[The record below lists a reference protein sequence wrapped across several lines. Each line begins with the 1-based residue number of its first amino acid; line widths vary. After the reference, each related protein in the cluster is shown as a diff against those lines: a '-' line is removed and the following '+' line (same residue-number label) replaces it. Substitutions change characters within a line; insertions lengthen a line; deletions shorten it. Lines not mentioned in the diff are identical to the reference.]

1 MGEVVAAILTT
12 HVPRLMIT
20 DLAARKAYM
29 GKNVTTFYDG
39 MPQLERERLRDLEF
53 DTFVLIDTH
62 WFTTLEYILNAH
74 ERLAGVYTSEEL
86 PQMLHDLKYDYPRRS
101 RTRERDCPKRAVA
114 QDARGRIG
122 GAKSPA
128 PLPDPQRDVLFQS
141 RAAAPGAIDERV
153 PDRLGAE

>member
-1 MGEVVAAILTT
+1 MGEVVAAIFTT

-20 DLAARKAYM
+20 DLTARKAYM
-29 GKNVTTFYDG
+29 GKNVTTFYDA

-86 PQMLHDLKYDYPRRS
+86 PQMLHDLEYDYRGDPELANAIALSAQS
-101 RTRERDCPKRAVA
+101 RKM
-114 QDARGRIG
+114 RGRIG
-122 GAKSPA
+122 GAKSSA
-128 PLPDPQRDVLFQS
+128 ALSHPQRDVLFQS
-141 RAAAPGAIDERV
+141 RSTPPGALDERV
-153 PDRLGAE
+153 PDRLGAK